1 MTTVVKQLHAFI
13 DRNGL
18 TQGAAACVMHTGIR
32 TMRRW
37 LAGDTVPPGSVDLLL
52 KLFADYPA
60 LEKECVRKYAA

>member
-1 MTTVVKQLHAFI
+1 MATKQLHAFI
-13 DRNGL
+13 DRNGI
-18 TQGAAACVMHTGIR
+18 TQAAASRVLHTTER

-52 KLFADYPA
+52 KLFADHPA